1 MREIKFRVWDV
12 DNKRMFNGAFRLTK
26 KGTETWVSY
35 ENQSSENLI
44 WEQYTGLKDKNG
56 NEIYEGDIVFE
67 IYQGKYTYVD
77 TYKKEKLVSLVKQD
91 IVNPCM
97 LLHRQNS
104 SFDSDWEYDFVKCNM
119 LVLEIIGNIHENPE
133 LL

>member
-67 IYQGKYTYVD
+67 Q
-77 TYKKEKLVSLVKQD
+77 VKGFDKRKSVVEWD
-91 IVNPCM
+91 ICNPCFV
-97 LLHRQNS
+97 LKSISEKYDIQ
-104 SFDSDWEYDFVKCNM
+104 YDFVQCDLRVNE
-119 LVLEIIGNIHENPE
+119 VIGNIHENKN
-133 LL
+133 LLK